1 MANKERGISRI
12 ESLLDYFGL
21 MNRIVNNASEALNLS
36 DIDYDAVYEK
46 LENTRVESM
55 VFLKNAL

>member
-1 MANKERGISRI
+1 
-12 ESLLDYFGL
+12 LLDYFGL